1 MTAWYRAA
9 SINGFSGSS
18 PLLLT
23 DASSLISNKYDYC
36 DNEVNLVMSKLDSFL
51 RRKDD
56 AKKKQKVSTP
66 TDVHVIVLVH
76 GILGNAMELDYL
88 KLALEREA
96 DAQNKRS
103 TMEDTY
109 TTTSNDETCP
119 SSSSSSVPSQPLSES
134 SPTDTPFLVYR
145 AHSNVGK
152 TLDGVAA
159 GGTRIADEIN
169 HLVQKIH
176 ERFLTHKSNS
186 DFHNNNKEMVKVH
199 LSFVGH
205 SLGGLYSRHA
215 VSKIKWKTTSSDG
228 VIDDKINKEGAYPK
242 VFCTTASP
250 HLGLHQQSSVPVPR
264 FVEQT
269 IALTLQESGKDLF
282 RMTPLLN
289 QMAMEDMYVK
299 PLQNFRSR
307 LTYANAYG
315 TDFQVPAVT
324 AAFIVDDEQSVKHKR
339 VYNDDDEDFVVLR
352 MQTQGSMAT
361 EALSS
366 SSSSSLN
373 TNDNTDVDSKDGRRD
388 EEEEQ
393 LIQPLSVSNSMLAR
407 HLDSMGWTKVWIDV
421 RPLIPSLLP
430 TSPEESR
437 RQEQEETVRS
447 LFSRGSTSAEKGEE
461 AELITSKDI
470 YQSGISQRFDITR
483 FPMGHTVMVA
493 NSKSEAYATLNAAG
507 RPIMDRL
514 AKDLIKSIF
523 SVN

>member
-1 MTAWYRAA
+1 MAPRLLAWCTTSIGIVVWGFLTTLKTTAMTAWYRAA
-9 SINGFSGSS
+9 SINGISGSS

-23 DASSLISNKYDYC
+23 DASPLNSNKYDYC

-51 RRKDD
+51 RHKDG
-56 AKKKQKVSTP
+56 AKKKQKVSSP

-119 SSSSSSVPSQPLSES
+119 SSSSSSAPSQPLSES

-361 EALSS
+361 ESLS

-373 TNDNTDVDSKDGRRD
+373 TNDNADFDGTDGRRG

-421 RPLIPSLLP
+421 RSLIPSVLP
-430 TSPEESR
+430 TSPEESLR
-437 RQEQEETVRS
+437 HEKEETVRS
-447 LFSRGSTSAEKGEE
+447 LFSRRSTSSEKGEE
-461 AELITSKDI
+461 MEHITSKDI
-470 YQSGISQRFDITR
+470 YQSAISQRLDMFR
-483 FPMGHTVMVA
+483 FPV
-493 NSKSEAYATLNAAG
+493 SPEYSL
-507 RPIMDRL
+507 RQ
-514 AKDLIKSIF
+514 
-523 SVN
+523 